1 MVSYSNSKSQVISLF
16 SSISTKYVDLT
27 RTKSVGRT
35 SERFQ
40 FYPDPKTPFDVAF
53 LIKTSKSACGAKGV
67 VVDLFQAR
75 GF

>member
-1 MVSYSNSKSQVISLF
+1 MVSNSNSKPQVISLF
-16 SSISTKYVDLT
+16 SSISLKYVDIT
-27 RTKSVGRT
+27 KTKSVGRT

-40 FYPDPKTPFDVAF
+40 FYPNPKTPFDVAF
-53 LIKTSKSACGAKGV
+53 LIKTSKMACAAKGV